1 MPDGSE
7 RPVRVSTLTKRS
19 PLDLAL
25 LTTRTLF
32 HLQPVPIPQRPAHL
46 MRLSAPRIAE
56 LRKSTSDEDRYTIG
70 EYTQW
75 QLDYSTAITENTKR
89 LYGALWALREL
100 ANHPNEAERVTE
112 SIGRLVLM
120 LSNDWGVH
128 EIPETRQECDQL
140 ARETAQSM
148 ARVET
153 RRWEDRGT

>member
-1 MPDGSE
+1 MPDGSD
-7 RPVRVSTLTKRS
+7 RPVRISTLTKRS

-25 LTTRTLF
+25 LTTLTLH

-46 MRLSAPRIAE
+46 LRLSANRIAE
-56 LRKSTSDEDRYTIG
+56 IRRSGSEEDRFTIG

-75 QLDYSTAITENTKR
+75 QLEYSTAVCENAKR

-100 ANHPNEAERVTE
+100 ANHPADPRVTE
-112 SIGRLVLM
+112 PIGRLVLM
-120 LSNDWGVH
+120 LGRDWGVH
-128 EIPETRQECDQL
+128 TIPETRQECDQL

-153 RRWEDRGT
+153 RRWEDRG